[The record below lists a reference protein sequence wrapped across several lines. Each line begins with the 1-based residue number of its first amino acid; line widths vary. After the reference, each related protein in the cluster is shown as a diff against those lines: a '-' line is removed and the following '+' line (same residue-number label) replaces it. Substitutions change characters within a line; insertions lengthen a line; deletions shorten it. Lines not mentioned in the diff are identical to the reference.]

1 MTSRTS
7 YWVGLLLCA
16 TTAVSGIQLFASAQ
30 ADTLKITGPN
40 GEVKQANRQYGPTT
54 SADTFWS
61 IAQKVRPNDQ
71 VTIYQVMA
79 ALFDANPQA
88 FSGNNFNTLERGMIL
103 TVPSAEVMAAIPKEQ
118 AKLRAERDDSAVRT
132 VVKQTPRP
140 VATPVKVEQA
150 PVPEKPLQ
158 IIAQTPAKISEAEP
172 LSAAKQ
178 NEIIT
183 LNNQLD
189 NANNKTLM
197 LTDELARA
205 QDQLMATRSDNQIL
219 KQKLAE
225 LTQSIGR
232 LEEDLQLSGEKQA
245 QLIAD
250 NEALVI
256 ELEEANKPPVEQPTD
271 FWRNL
276 TSNTGLLIAAASL
289 PILLIFGV
297 IALIM
302 RRRSSANTVEPVQTE
317 NKLAS
322 NTVPS
327 RTDNENG
334 DDLEDLAIHLDGDD
348 EESIDDLLDLD
359 SLEMQSDTDLVIDDD
374 QMDMASEMFLTQAED
389 EIDVTPEVEEEDEG
403 TSLDDLWAEA
413 MEEQD
418 SELEPLE
425 TDEDLDSLLAGLDDE
440 EIDEASPAAL
450 EDDLDALLA
459 NFDGETDEVDA
470 PAEML
475 QDDLDALLANLDG
488 ETDEVDAPVA
498 AEPEDDLDALLANLD
513 VEPESSSVE
522 DPLADQQDN
531 IDELLAGFDLP
542 DEDASNETA
551 SELET
556 KNDVNNSIVDEN
568 TADEDDIDSLLA
580 SFDLDNKTADKADLS
595 AEIDNEDNDDIDAL
609 LASFEADDAPAE
621 TEATETEKEIE
632 DLTDA
637 IAAELESDNE
647 ADVSE
652 VNTDDDDIDALLASF
667 EADDAHAEI
676 ETETESTE
684 TEKETEDLANEIAA
698 ELESDDEVD
707 ANEINTDDDDINALL
722 ASFEAEDVPAETEAT
737 ETEKETEDL
746 ANAIAA
752 ELESDDEVDANDV
765 NTDDDDINAL
775 LASFEADDAPAETE
789 AEATETEIED
799 LANEIAA
806 ELESDDEVD
815 ANEVN
820 TDDDDINALLASFEA
835 EDAPAKTEATE
846 TEKETEDLAN
856 EIAAELESD
865 DEVDANEVN
874 TDDDDINALLASFEA
889 EDTPSE
895 TEATETEIEDL
906 ANAIAAE
913 LESDD
918 EVNANEINTDDDDIN
933 ALLAS
938 FEADDAPAETEAEA
952 TETETEDLADAIAAE
967 LESDD
972 EVDANEVNTDDDDI
986 NALLASFEA
995 EDAKTDQDADVV
1007 DELAIN
1013 TSASTAEITSEA
1025 AETET
1030 EDMVDA
1036 IAAGSESDK
1045 GDVSLT
1051 EDEFLEFDELPE
1063 NTPHLDSLLAELE
1076 SATVED
1082 EAEEFLSFNEDDELD
1097 DDDLSNLITEL
1108 ELANETTE
1116 QDDLSFNALE
1126 SELNQ
1131 AASAEVNSD
1140 KNLTKSDDIDDSIL
1154 ADAENE
1160 LDALLAGMSAEDE
1173 TLNDE
1178 LSNDAQELD
1187 FYESAF
1193 DNTSAQVN
1201 SPAEQVTAK
1210 AEKDSGFF
1218 NDLKAAKKA
1227 PADLLDWETDLFNP
1241 PAKPAAPTDNLID
1254 NSKDFLVDDEDVDFS
1269 VNDDIDFNIDEDE
1282 FVLSD
1287 DSLTVDEAIAA
1298 LDAKESKLASPHI
1311 TEAELSN
1318 FERENGFI
1326 DINKLLNDAD
1336 EDDSVA
1342 SDRYKEIDV
1351 DMGEFESLIG
1361 NADMIDVDDEENSVS
1376 AKLDLARAYIE
1387 IDDEDNAKALL
1398 KEVQAN
1404 GNDRQQAEAS
1414 SLMKKLT

>member
-16 TTAVSGIQLFASAQ
+16 ATAVSGIQLFASAQ

-103 TVPSAEVMAAIPKEQ
+103 TVPSAEVMASISKEQ
-118 AKLRAERDDSAVRT
+118 AKLRAERDDSAVKP

-140 VATPVKVEQA
+140 VVTPVKVEQA

-158 IIAQTPAKISEAEP
+158 IIAQAPAKISQTEP

-178 NEIIT
+178 SEIIT

-245 QLIAD
+245 QLIAE

-302 RRRSSANTVEPVQTE
+302 RRRSSANTVAPVQTE
-317 NKLAS
+317 NKSAS
-322 NTVPS
+322 KTDLS
-327 RTDNENG
+327 RTDDENG

-459 NFDGETDEVDA
+459 NLDGETDEVDA

-488 ETDEVDAPVA
+488 ETDATAPAV
-498 AEPEDDLDALLANLD
+498 PEDDLDALLANLD
-513 VEPESSSVE
+513 AEPESSSVE
-522 DPLADQQDN
+522 DPLAEQQDN

-595 AEIDNEDNDDIDAL
+595 AEIDNEDNDALLASFEADDAPAETEATQTEKETEDLTDAIAAELESDNEADVTEVNTDDDDIDAL

-621 TEATETEKEIE
+621 TEATETEIEDLVNEIAVELESDDEVDANEVNTNDDDIDALLASFEADDAPAETEATQTETETE

-647 ADVSE
+647 VDANE

-667 EADDAHAEI
+667 EAEDAPAETEAEATETKIEDLTDAIAAELESDNEVDANEVNTDDDDIDALLASFEAEDAPA
-676 ETETESTE
+676 ETEAEATETEI
-684 TEKETEDLANEIAA
+684 EDLANEIAA

-722 ASFEAEDVPAETEAT
+722 ASFEADDAPAETEA
-737 ETEKETEDL
+737 TEKETEDL
-746 ANAIAA
+746 ADAIAA
-752 ELESDDEVDANDV
+752 ELESDDEVNANEI

-835 EDAPAKTEATE
+835 EDA
-846 TEKETEDLAN
+846 
-856 EIAAELESD
+856 
-865 DEVDANEVN
+865 
-874 TDDDDINALLASFEA
+874 
-889 EDTPSE
+889 
-895 TEATETEIEDL
+895 
-906 ANAIAAE
+906 
-913 LESDD
+913 
-918 EVNANEINTDDDDIN
+918 
-933 ALLAS
+933 
-938 FEADDAPAETEAEA
+938 
-952 TETETEDLADAIAAE
+952 
-967 LESDD
+967 
-972 EVDANEVNTDDDDI
+972 
-986 NALLASFEA
+986 
-995 EDAKTDQDADVV
+995 KTDQDADVV

-1013 TSASTAEITSEA
+1013 TAASTAEITSEA

-1076 SATVED
+1076 SATLQD
-1082 EAEEFLSFNEDDELD
+1082 EAEEFLSFDEDDELD
-1097 DDDLSNLITEL
+1097 DDDLSNLINEL

-1116 QDDLSFNALE
+1116 QDDLSFDALE

-1154 ADAENE
+1154 SDAENE

-1241 PAKPAAPTDNLID
+1241 PVKPAAPTDNLID

-1287 DSLTVDEAIAA
+1287 DGLTVDEAIAA

>member
-103 TVPSAEVMAAIPKEQ
+103 TVPSAEVMASISKEQ
-118 AKLRAERDDSAVRT
+118 AKLRAERDDSAVKP

-140 VATPVKVEQA
+140 VVTPVKVEQA

-158 IIAQTPAKISEAEP
+158 IIAQAPAKISQTEP

-178 NEIIT
+178 SEIIT

-276 TSNTGLLIAAASL
+276 TSNTGLLIAAATL

-302 RRRSSANTVEPVQTE
+302 RRRSSANTVTPVQTE
-317 NKLAS
+317 NKSAS
-322 NTVPS
+322 KTDLS
-327 RTDNENG
+327 RTDDENG
-334 DDLEDLAIHLDGDD
+334 DDLEDLAIHLDGDA

-440 EIDEASPAAL
+440 EIDEASPAAP

-459 NFDGETDEVDA
+459 NLDGETDEVDA

-488 ETDEVDAPVA
+488 ETDATAPAV
-498 AEPEDDLDALLANLD
+498 PEDDLDALLANLD
-513 VEPESSSVE
+513 AEPESSSVE
-522 DPLADQQDN
+522 DPLAEQQDN

-595 AEIDNEDNDDIDAL
+595 AEIDNEDNDAL
-609 LASFEADDAPAE
+609 LASFEADDATAE
-621 TEATETEKEIE
+621 TEATQTEKETE

-637 IAAELESDNE
+637 IAAELESDDE
-647 ADVSE
+647 ADANE

-667 EADDAHAEI
+667 EADDAPA
-676 ETETESTE
+676 ETETETE
-684 TEKETEDLANEIAA
+684 TETEATETEIEDLVNEIAAELESDNEADASEVNDTDDNIDALLASFEADDAPVETEATQTEKEKETEDLADAIAAELESDDEADVSEVNDTDDNIDALLASFEADDAPAETEAETETEDLADAIAAELESDDEADAGEVNDTDDDIDALLASFEAEDAPAETEAEATETEIEDLANEIAA

-707 ANEINTDDDDINALL
+707 ANEVNTDDDDINALL
-722 ASFEAEDVPAETEAT
+722 ASFEADDAPAETEAT
-737 ETEKETEDL
+737 EKETETEDL
-746 ANAIAA
+746 ADAIAA
-752 ELESDDEVDANDV
+752 ELESDDEVNANEI

-820 TDDDDINALLASFEA
+820 TDN
-835 EDAPAKTEATE
+835 
-846 TEKETEDLAN
+846 
-856 EIAAELESD
+856 
-865 DEVDANEVN
+865 
-874 TDDDDINALLASFEA
+874 
-889 EDTPSE
+889 
-895 TEATETEIEDL
+895 
-906 ANAIAAE
+906 
-913 LESDD
+913 
-918 EVNANEINTDDDDIN
+918 
-933 ALLAS
+933 
-938 FEADDAPAETEAEA
+938 
-952 TETETEDLADAIAAE
+952 
-967 LESDD
+967 
-972 EVDANEVNTDDDDI
+972 DDI

-1013 TSASTAEITSEA
+1013 TAASTAEITSEA

-1076 SATVED
+1076 SATLQD
-1082 EAEEFLSFNEDDELD
+1082 EAEEFLSFDEDDELD
-1097 DDDLSNLITEL
+1097 DDDLSNLINEL

-1116 QDDLSFNALE
+1116 QDDLSFDALE

-1178 LSNDAQELD
+1178 FSNDAQEVD

-1241 PAKPAAPTDNLID
+1241 PAKPTAPTDILID

-1282 FVLSD
+1282 FILSD
-1287 DSLTVDEAIAA
+1287 DGLTVDEAIAA

-1326 DINKLLNDAD
+1326 DINKLLNEAD

-1342 SDRYKEIDV
+1342 GDRYKEIDV